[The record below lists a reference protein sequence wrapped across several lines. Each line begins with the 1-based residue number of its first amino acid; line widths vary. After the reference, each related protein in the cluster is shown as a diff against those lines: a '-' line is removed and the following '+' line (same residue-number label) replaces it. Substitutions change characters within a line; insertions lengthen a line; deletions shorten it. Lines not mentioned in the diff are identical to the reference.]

1 MREDLSFC
9 CSHTLNLYTNGIEV
23 WPSSSLVVV
32 PFLHKWISRFP
43 FQTGASQFTSATS
56 ILGTKNGER
65 ARGRSKYLGAPS
77 VTPPIQ
83 SPEVRSNAS
92 PAASPPR
99 RPPLRCLPRHAN
111 ASPASASAYG
121 PHATCT
127 VPHPTR
133 PPCTAFA
140 SSSLAHATRP
150 GIYSLAHHVSSPVV
164 PSRRIR
170 PLSRLFNVRRPR
182 EPVIM
187 LVSRMLLAA
196 ALHLSPPL
204 LLFLAPES
212 SSSSPAAASSSSG
225 PRARY
230 TRFSVA
236 PEFPTLF
243 WVDFVGRARTLRL
256 LAMVRAAMRFLP
268 DFFGCLSTVWRHVFL
283 LRFLWCSVL

>member
-1 MREDLSFC
+1 LHGRCSTSTVEMREDLSFC

-127 VPHPTR
+127 VPHPTPRPRRQRRHAAAVHGLRIVVPRSRDATRHLLAR
-133 PPCTAFA
+133 PPRQ
-140 SSSLAHATRP
+140 LPGRP
-150 GIYSLAHHVSSPVV
+150 VSSYPA
-164 PSRRIR
+164 S
-170 PLSRLFNVRRPR
+170 PL
-182 EPVIM
+182 
-187 LVSRMLLAA
+187 
-196 ALHLSPPL
+196 PPI
-204 LLFLAPES
+204 
-212 SSSSPAAASSSSG
+212 
-225 PRARY
+225 
-230 TRFSVA
+230 
-236 PEFPTLF
+236 
-243 WVDFVGRARTLRL
+243 
-256 LAMVRAAMRFLP
+256 
-268 DFFGCLSTVWRHVFL
+268 
-283 LRFLWCSVL
+283 